1 MRKTKGNLMIGYVT
15 VGVSDMEKA
24 KAFYCDLFADRG
36 AKVIIDA
43 GRIAM
48 IGATPKEPM
57 ISVCVPYDKEDPQPG
72 NGNMVAFAA
81 KSKEEAD
88 ALYAKAISLG
98 ATCEGEPG
106 QRIPDRFYGAYVRDP
121 DGNKMTFYVFG

>member
-1 MRKTKGNLMIGYVT
+1 MIGYVT

-57 ISVCVPYDKEDPQPG
+57 ISVCVPYDGNDPQPG
-72 NGNMVAFAA
+72 NGTMVAFRAEN
-81 KSKEEAD
+81 KEEVD
-88 ALYAKAISLG
+88 TLYAKAISLG
-98 ATCEGEPG
+98 ARCEGEPG

>member
-1 MRKTKGNLMIGYVT
+1 MIGYVT

-24 KAFYCDLFADRG
+24 KTFYCDLFADRG

-57 ISVCVPYDKEDPQPG
+57 ISVCLPYDGNDPQPG
-72 NGNMVAFAA
+72 NGNMIAFRA
-81 KSKEEAD
+81 KDKEEVD
-88 ALYAKAISLG
+88 ALYAKAMSLG
-98 ATCEGEPG
+98 ATCEGAPG
-106 QRIPDRFYGAYVRDP
+106 QRIPDRFYGGYVRDL